1 MAEWLKG
8 RPPEEVAWL
17 NEKRSKGALGQSN
30 GRACLLSDLPSE
42 QLPPVLPGQPS
53 CSSCFLV
60 LATVPLIVRTSA
72 DDSS

>member
-8 RPPEEVAWL
+8 GPPEEVAWL

-60 LATVPLIVRTSA
+60 LATVPHIVRTSA